1 MNVFYKKK
9 LLLTFDPRG
18 TIVSVLLQTTICFL
32 ESIGGQEQWFGG
44 FPANYSGFGFG
55 GGLGR
60 IGHCLLAPVP
70 EQKYNPLH
78 TNLFPQDYFSSPFIQ
93 FCTFDIVFC
102 VATLG
107 IDAGLLWEP
116 SQRYKNMAKDSSST
130 SITPINQLLDDF
142 LWAVVPS
149 LLLETLLNM
158 SSSKLLWYS
167 HHPHLLPK
175 KWNTVKSFLTEKCL
189 PASNLFQTRT
199 SGEVGTLRHRI
210 IVAWIFPE
218 LTIF

>member
-1 MNVFYKKK
+1 MCFIKRTSRNFWPTRDNCFSAFTNHNLFSAVHWR
-9 LLLTFDPRG
+9 TG
-18 TIVSVLLQTTICFL
+18 TIIWWISSKLFWFWFWWRTGQNRSLLVGTSSQAKVQ
-32 ESIGGQEQWFGG
+32 S
-44 FPANYSGFGFG
+44 
-55 GGLGR
+55 
-60 IGHCLLAPVP
+60 
-70 EQKYNPLH
+70 PLH
-78 TNLFPQDYFSSPFIQ
+78 TNLFPQDYFSSPFIH
-93 FCTFDIVFC
+93 FCPFDIVSC

-116 SQRYKNMAKDSSST
+116 SQRYKNMAKASSST
-130 SITPINQLLDDF
+130 SITSINQLLDDF

-149 LLLETLLNM
+149 LLIETLLNM

-175 KWNTVKSFLTEKCL
+175 KWNTVKPFLTEKCL